1 MLHVI
6 DNMLLVI
13 PVTGVLGV
21 LLESGA
27 LPAAST
33 GTTAAAQAGTEAAA
47 ALDAANVLLA
57 NDASLSSS
65 SLQQQQQ
72 LGALGA
78 PAWMA
83 TVEDVADRKA
93 FSAHT
98 PPAAGGY
105 SKAEAGEWGRVSSTA
120 CCTPLQVG
128 GLVQHTTLR
137 ICHALTLLP
146 W

>member
-1 MLHVI
+1 MHVIDNMLHVI

-65 SLQQQQQ
+65 ILQQQQQ

-93 FSAHT
+93 SSAHT
-98 PPAAGGY
+98 PPAGGY
-105 SKAEAGEWGRVSSTA
+105 SKAEAGEWGRVNSTA
-120 CCTPLQVG
+120 CCTHPCKWEG
-128 GLVQHTTLR
+128 
-137 ICHALTLLP
+137 
-146 W
+146 